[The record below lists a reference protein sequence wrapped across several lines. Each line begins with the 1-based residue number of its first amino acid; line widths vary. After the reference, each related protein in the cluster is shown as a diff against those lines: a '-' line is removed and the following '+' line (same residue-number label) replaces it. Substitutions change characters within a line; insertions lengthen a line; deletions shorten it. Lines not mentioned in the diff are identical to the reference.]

1 MEQQEIRKTWE
12 EIGKNLVTSQVETI
26 TSIRMLEE
34 NMEKLDK
41 EINKWKI

>member
-12 EIGKNLVTSQVETI
+12 VISKNLITSQVETI
-26 TSIRMLEE
+26 TSIRMLEG
-34 NMEKLDK
+34 NMEKIND